1 MGRIVRAR
9 RERPS
14 RLSPAPRRPAGPSS
28 TSSFPHCLSRLPR
41 AAARLV
47 LGALLLVGAGTAAAD
62 QPTVSNVEITS
73 SPQSGTSPKKY
84 GGGEKIQFTVTFEEA
99 VTVTSDPE
107 YRFSMDNSGCSPC
120 EEKRAAYVSG
130 STTSALVFE
139 YTVVS
144 ADRDNNGIFIYRDA
158 MRLDSDD
165 SIRATNGG
173 EDARITISVG
183 PSGTQSGHKVDGSLS
198 QTTNTP
204 PTASNNTVE
213 TKEDTEYTFQSSD
226 FNFTDTDAN
235 DELDHVIIV
244 SLPGSGSLK
253 VDGKALVEGDLP
265 EDISKGEIDDD
276 DLLTYEPPSDA
287 NGDDYATFTFKVND
301 GDDDSASAY
310 TMTIDVDSVPDVTD
324 VSVTSTPR
332 SGTAT
337 PPDTYGAGEK
347 IQVTATFD
355 EAVTVTDDPHVEV
368 VVGANT
374 RDAAYASGSG
384 STALVF
390 EYTVVSGDTDSD
402 GIAVNADVKLD
413 TDSGSEDHIRDGNSN
428 DADVTF
434 TALAAQSAHQVD
446 GSVTPPPAC
455 PSGQPAHA
463 FWTACLT
470 IGKGTV
476 GGATVYGY
484 DGHTA
489 GALSDTDFTYKEQTF
504 TVTLLSREGAAVDIY
519 FNAILPGSERLV
531 LQVGATSLIFQGGV
545 RFYTWTTPSSLA
557 WTDANVGDK
566 VSVSLREYVAPRDDS
581 NNEYVISGVPY
592 WEDRENATCVTGAP
606 PYTYLEGG
614 DNPDNHGCWMTVD
627 EEGGAETF
635 RVRMKYPVREAV
647 TVTLSPRDSGAIS
660 VSPAQL
666 TFTPDNWHT
675 DQEVSVSGLADADGL
690 DEWDFIYLTGETGA
704 NTGSVRVEIKDDDT
718 HAQTGHSLIY
728 NSSGNRLRVAQG
740 GTGQTFT
747 VRLSF
752 QPEATTTLVWDPL
765 VAGPVKPV
773 GGGNTGIKVFKETTD
788 SSNPPQVISAAGGVA
803 ITPREMVFT
812 RDNWQTPQAFTVTA
826 DADTAGTVIPL
837 RPWWET
843 SQYPYT
849 KSPEFTIEVV
859 TTLATALPDPPPLSA
874 AAGDRAV
881 RLSWTVPEDAGGITG
896 WQARY
901 GEVNPRNAAV
911 DWGEWY
917 TIPGAEADAA
927 SHTVTGLANGTSYGF
942 QVRAVVGGLET
953 SPSNTH
959 LAMPMAGM
967 TLDAP
972 GRPELDAYSGNAA
985 VDLSWEAPRFA
996 GTITGWQYR
1005 YGLLD
1010 GPTNTVDWGDWTDIG
1025 DATAQTRSHTVTGL
1039 VNDTEYGFQ
1048 LRAVAGE
1055 NAGDMSE
1062 RQTAWPYHPPIERI
1076 SVTEVTATTVGL
1088 EWVLPQDA
1096 GLTGVRVEHR
1106 LPEQEWQSSEDLALD
1121 AASYTVT
1128 GLAPATRHNFRV
1140 VLDSPTGGTS
1150 SGVLA
1155 QDTLAADPLD
1165 ARMTGSVP
1173 EPDDGTPQAETPA
1186 QGCRVDVGV
1195 RFLDADGNAVAV
1207 ESLAASDFTA
1217 TNGQVG
1223 APVADAGGLSWTV
1236 PAWAAPGF
1244 TGLMRVRLTETGRWQ
1259 AAEQVF
1265 RVAGDTDCAP
1275 VARNALASLAL
1286 DGLDLDQAFDAATTA
1301 YAADAPADMAEV
1313 TVTASAVYG
1322 AATVAYAPADAD
1334 GETEGHQVALAE
1346 GETAVT
1352 VTVTPADGSAAQT
1365 WTVTVT
1371 RAAGAG
1377 VLTGFEL
1384 VDASTDTDLGAVSD
1398 GGTVTVSA
1406 AGSYGIRAGVEDNA
1420 TVGSVVLTLAGP
1432 GADDLHEQTEGI
1444 APYSLYGDA
1453 EGAEHGRA
1461 LAAGSYTLTATAH
1474 AEGGGAGEELGTLT
1488 AAFTV
1493 EVEAAPMTPPPPE
1506 VLTGFTLLDA
1516 SDQSTV
1522 AALSEGA
1529 DIDLGGRSGGSFA
1542 IRADVAP
1549 DATVGSVALSLSG
1562 AKTVSRTENIAPY
1575 SLWGDHNDGNGG
1587 RALDGASLPA
1597 GSYTLSATA
1606 HAGRGA
1612 SGTVL
1617 GTLSVSFEVLAPPAL
1632 SVADAE
1638 VREGPGAALDFA
1650 VTLDRSSTG
1659 TVTVA
1664 YATADGTA
1672 TAGSDYTSTSG
1683 TLTFAPGDTLKTVSV
1698 PVLEDGHD
1706 DDGETMA
1713 LRLSSPAGAVI
1724 ADGEAT
1730 GTIANE
1736 DPMPQAWLAR
1746 YGRTVAEQAVA
1757 AVRDRMATDRTPGF
1771 RGRIAGEAL
1780 PDGTATADM
1789 ADDPLAVPALMER
1802 ERRAFLALLPG
1813 DGAGGDGPESRT
1825 GTAEE
1830 AMLGTAFEIARET
1843 EGGLSLGFW
1852 GRAAMSGF
1860 AGRDGDLDLD
1870 GEAATAML
1878 GTDWKRRDATFGLM
1892 LFRSRG
1898 EGGWRSPDG
1907 SGTVGA
1913 GLGGVV
1919 PWAGRTDGR
1928 RSLWGAAGTGR
1939 GEMTLTDG
1947 QQDTYVAGLGWSMAA
1962 AGAEGAL
1969 GGGGAGWR
1977 ADAVAGDAG
1986 RLSAATGETARLRF
2000 GLEAA
2005 WETALASGAVLSPRL
2020 EAGLSVFT
2028 QIDGALIT

>member
-1 MGRIVRAR
+1 M
-9 RERPS
+9 
-14 RLSPAPRRPAGPSS
+14 
-28 TSSFPHCLSRLPR
+28 
-41 AAARLV
+41 
-47 LGALLLVGAGTAAAD
+47 
-62 QPTVSNVEITS
+62 
-73 SPQSGTSPKKY
+73 
-84 GGGEKIQFTVTFEEA
+84 
-99 VTVTSDPE
+99 
-107 YRFSMDNSGCSPC
+107 
-120 EEKRAAYVSG
+120 
-130 STTSALVFE
+130 
-139 YTVVS
+139 
-144 ADRDNNGIFIYRDA
+144 
-158 MRLDSDD
+158 
-165 SIRATNGG
+165 
-173 EDARITISVG
+173 
-183 PSGTQSGHKVDGSLS
+183 
-198 QTTNTP
+198 
-204 PTASNNTVE
+204 
-213 TKEDTEYTFQSSD
+213 
-226 FNFTDTDAN
+226 
-235 DELDHVIIV
+235 
-244 SLPGSGSLK
+244 
-253 VDGKALVEGDLP
+253 
-265 EDISKGEIDDD
+265 
-276 DLLTYEPPSDA
+276 
-287 NGDDYATFTFKVND
+287 
-301 GDDDSASAY
+301 
-310 TMTIDVDSVPDVTD
+310 
-324 VSVTSTPR
+324 
-332 SGTAT
+332 
-337 PPDTYGAGEK
+337 
-347 IQVTATFD
+347 
-355 EAVTVTDDPHVEV
+355 
-368 VVGANT
+368 
-374 RDAAYASGSG
+374 
-384 STALVF
+384 
-390 EYTVVSGDTDSD
+390 
-402 GIAVNADVKLD
+402 
-413 TDSGSEDHIRDGNSN
+413 
-428 DADVTF
+428 
-434 TALAAQSAHQVD
+434 
-446 GSVTPPPAC
+446 
-455 PSGQPAHA
+455 
-463 FWTACLT
+463 
-470 IGKGTV
+470 
-476 GGATVYGY
+476 
-484 DGHTA
+484 A

-504 TVTLLSREGAAVDIY
+504 TVLVLARSREGAAVHIS
-519 FNAILPGSERLV
+519 FSGTLPGSERLV
-531 LQVGATSLIFQGGV
+531 LQVGATSLSFQGGV
-545 RFYTWTTPSSLA
+545 SAYSWNTPSSLV

-728 NSSGNRLRVAQG
+728 NSSGNRLRVAQA

-843 SQYPYT
+843 SHYPYT

-1128 GLAPATRHNFRV
+1128 GLAPATRYNFRV

-1150 SGVLA
+1150 SGALA

-1173 EPDDGTPQAETPA
+1173 EPDDGTPRAETPA

-1259 AAEQVF
+1259 AAEQAF

-1301 YAADAPADMAEV
+1301 YTADAPADKGMT
-1313 TVTASAVYG
+1313 TVKAAAVYG
-1322 AATVAYAPADAD
+1322 ASEVTVAPADAD
-1334 GETEGHQVALAE
+1334 EDADGHQVALAE

-1377 VLTGFEL
+1377 VLTGFVL
-1384 VDASTDTDLGAVSD
+1384 VDASNDADLGAVTG
-1398 GGTVTVSA
+1398 GGTVSVSA
-1406 AGSYGIRAGVEDNA
+1406 AGSYGIRAETQAGAE
-1420 TVGSVVLTLAGP
+1420 VGSVVLSLRGP
-1432 GADDLHEQTEGI
+1432 GTDDLHEQTESI

-1453 EGAEHGRA
+1453 QGAEHGRA
-1461 LAAGSYTLTATAH
+1461 LAAGSYTLTATAY
-1474 AEGGGAGEELGTLT
+1474 AESGGAGDVLGTLT

-1493 EVEAAPMTPPPPE
+1493 ALEAAPTS
-1506 VLTGFTLLDA
+1506 VLTGFTLVHT

-1522 AALSEGA
+1522 AALVDNA

-1542 IRADVAP
+1542 IRADVAAN
-1549 DATVGSVALSLSG
+1549 ATVGSVALSLSG
-1562 AKTVSRTENIAPY
+1562 AKTVSATESVAPY
-1575 SLWGDHNDGNGG
+1575 SLYGDHDDGNGG
-1587 RALDGASLPA
+1587 RALDGATLPA
-1597 GSYTLSATA
+1597 GTYTLSATA
-1606 HAGRGA
+1606 YAEGGGAGEA
-1612 SGTVL
+1612 L
-1617 GTLSVSFEVLAPPAL
+1617 GTRSVSFEVLAPALL
-1632 SVADAE
+1632 SVADARAE
-1638 VREGPGAALDFA
+1638 EGTDATLDFA

-1659 TVTVA
+1659 TVTVE
-1664 YATADGTA
+1664 YATSDGTA
-1672 TAGSDYTSTSG
+1672 TAGDDYTATSG
-1683 TLTFAPGDTLKTVSV
+1683 TLTFAPGDREKTIAV
-1698 PVLEDGHD
+1698 PVLD
-1706 DDGETMA
+1706 DANDEGEETMT
-1713 LRLSSPAGAVI
+1713 LRLSNASGANIV
-1724 ADGEAT
+1724 DGEAT
-1730 GTIANE
+1730 GTITNS
-1736 DPMPQAWLAR
+1736 DPIQKMWLAR
-1746 YGRTVAEQAVA
+1746 FGRTVGSQVVDAVA
-1757 AVRDRMATDRTPGF
+1757 ERLGSPLTSAQVTLGGQGVDLTRTED
-1771 RGRIAGEAL
+1771 GEAL
-1780 PDGTATADM
+1780 AQALVGVARIFGA
-1789 ADDPLAVPALMER
+1789 ANVEEDDAE
-1802 ERRAFLALLPG
+1802 ERRPGAGAEWREAWGHAPTGPETRSMSGRDVLLGSAFHLSRSAEDGGPGFAAWGRVTAGGFDAEEQHEKGPVDMDGEVTTGIVGADAAWERWLAGVAVSVSEGEGTYAYGDVGSGKLESTLTGVHPYARVEVNDRVQAWGLLGFGAGEMTMRPEGKDPIETDIDMRLGAVGAQGALTDAGETGGVDLVLKGDAFLVQMESARAPNTEATQADASRLRLALEGSRTFALGESAALTPG
-1813 DGAGGDGPESRT
+1813 LEVGLRHDGGDAET
-1825 GTAEE
+1825 GTGVE
-1830 AMLGTAFEIARET
+1830 LGGRLAYADAAS
-1843 EGGLSLGFW
+1843 GLSVEARVRTLIAHEDSGYEEWGASGSVRLDPGVSGRGLSFTLAPTLG
-1852 GRAAMSGF
+1852 AASSGVERLWSL
-1860 AGRDGDLDLD
+1860 RDAQELAND
-1870 GEAATAML
+1870 GEFEAEGRLDAEVGYGLPVFGAFT
-1878 GTDWKRRDATFGLM
+1878 GT
-1892 LFRSRG
+1892 
-1898 EGGWRSPDG
+1898 PY
-1907 SGTVGA
+1907 A
-1913 GLGGVV
+1913 GLGLSES
-1919 PWAGRTDGR
+1919 GRDVR
-1928 RSLWGAAGTGR
+1928 
-1939 GEMTLTDG
+1939 
-1947 QQDTYVAGLGWSMAA
+1947 LGWRLSPGGTALDFEL
-1962 AGAEGAL
+1962 GVEGAW
-1969 GGGGAGWR
+1969 AESTND
-1977 ADAVAGDAG
+1977 DAAPERGVMLQG
-1986 RLSAATGETARLRF
+1986 TLR
-2000 GLEAA
+2000 
-2005 WETALASGAVLSPRL
+2005 W
-2020 EAGLSVFT
+2020 
-2028 QIDGALIT
+2028 